1 MIDIKIHHHLQLD
14 QIYWGLFRS
23 TSSHIFVLIHQ
34 KLSSGSLQRPVSPQ
48 YLQLIRSTPLHL
60 QNSTILNLSANPPES
75 ISSWSSIS
83 AIFEYTMMNKKVSTF
98 LAIAPDIIMILDN
111 CQEDTEFQNEQI
123 WRTKVIQE
131 LTFLI
136 LKEIHEGHQGEP
148 KILANWL
155 FILGDVWF

>member
-1 MIDIKIHHHLQLD
+1 
-14 QIYWGLFRS
+14 
-23 TSSHIFVLIHQ
+23 
-34 KLSSGSLQRPVSPQ
+34 
-48 YLQLIRSTPLHL
+48 
-60 QNSTILNLSANPPES
+60 
-75 ISSWSSIS
+75 
-83 AIFEYTMMNKKVSTF
+83 MNKKISTF

-155 FILGDVWF
+155 FILGDVW